1 MSINI
6 IIIILTAIIS
16 IIAFR
21 NTHLLEELLL
31 WPQKMKGKPEQFY
44 RLLTAGFVHADYTH
58 LGFNMFTLYFFG
70 EILADKLHGI
80 GPSYFLLLYL
90 TGIIISC
97 IPSYIRHQNNAAY
110 RSLGASGGVAAVVFA
125 MIYLYPWEKIYIF
138 FIPIGIPCVLYA
150 IVYLIYTIYMSRSGK
165 GIVNHD
171 AHLWGSVYG
180 LLFMVAID
188 PTHGAYF
195 IQQISQWRF

>member
-6 IIIILTAIIS
+6 VIIILTAIIS
-16 IIAFR
+16 VMAFR
-21 NTHLLEELLL
+21 NQQLLDELLL
-31 WPQKMKGKPEQFY
+31 WPQKMKGRTEQLY

-70 EILADKLHGI
+70 EILAGRQSGI

-97 IPSYIRHQNNAAY
+97 IPSFIKHKNNPAY

-138 FIPIGIPCVLYA
+138 FIPVGIPCVLYA
-150 IVYLIYTIYMSRSGK
+150 VLYLAYTIYMSRSGK

-180 LLFMVAID
+180 LLFMVCID
-188 PTHGAYF
+188 PSHGTYF